1 LDYSSRY
8 RAYQTFIVTLKSSFF
23 IKKKAFLRYNKP
35 IFSYKGIG
43 MAFDNEAYEEE
54 NFAEM
59 LEASFKEQES
69 TRITEGEVV
78 EIQESDNRALV
89 GVGEKLEGILP
100 LDEIRDAEGKLLFNV
115 GDKIT
120 VMVIG
125 HYNERPKIS
134 YKKVLEQEKTLAFIN
149 LHKEDFES
157 VVIEALVTKKNK
169 GGYLLE
175 ADDVHFFLPRSLA
188 AFKDTDQVVGKTIK
202 AQVVKVDPAEASIVV
217 SRRKLFN
224 DERKRKK
231 EVIDALMEEDKVIE
245 GTVKKITSYGMF
257 VDVGGIDGLVHY
269 NEISYKG
276 PVNPSKLYKE
286 GDIVTVKAIAYDKDK
301 RHLSLSIKAVQSDP
315 WREVEEALEEG
326 DTITVTV
333 SNIEPYGI
341 FVDLGNDIEGFL
353 HVSEITWD
361 KNIKHPKDYLT
372 LGQEIDVEVIEINS
386 NTHKLRV
393 SYKRL
398 QPKPFEEFMRT
409 SREGDLVKGTVT
421 SLTDFGAFI
430 KVGGVEGLLHNQDL
444 SWDKNAKCKETL
456 KVGDEIEVKIAKI
469 NTEDEKISLNR
480 KALEESPIDK
490 FAANHKMN
498 EVLSATVRDV
508 KDFGVFVSLEGG
520 VDALIRN
527 EDLLPLTPEE
537 LVIGQVIEA
546 VIMVIDAK
554 RDRIRLSVRKL
565 ERIKDQEMLNEINDD
580 ESNSLGDLIK
590 DQLK

>member
-1 LDYSSRY
+1 
-8 RAYQTFIVTLKSSFF
+8 
-23 IKKKAFLRYNKP
+23 
-35 IFSYKGIG
+35 

-100 LDEIRDAEGKLLFNV
+100 LDEIRDAEGNLLFNV

-188 AFKDTDQVVGKTIK
+188 AFKETDQVVGKTIK

-231 EVIDALMEEDKVIE
+231 EIIDALMEEGKIVQ
-245 GTVKKITSYGMF
+245 GTIKKITSYGMF

-286 GDIVTVKAIAYDKDK
+286 GDVVTVKAIAYDKDK

-315 WREVEEALEEG
+315 WKEVEDALEEG

-398 QPKPFEEFMRT
+398 QPKPFEEFMKKT
-409 SREGDLVKGTVT
+409 REGDVVKGVVT
-421 SLTDFGAFI
+421 SLTDFGAFV

-444 SWDKNAKCKETL
+444 SWDKNAKCKELL
-456 KVGDEIEVKIAKI
+456 KVGDKVEVKIAKI
-469 NTEDEKISLNR
+469 NTDDEKISLNR
-480 KALEESPIDK
+480 KALEESPIDR
-490 FAANHKMN
+490 FAANHRTN
-498 EVLSATVRDV
+498 EVLSATVRDI
-508 KDFGVFVSLEGG
+508 KDFGVFVSLEDG

-527 EDLLPLTPEE
+527 EDLFPMTPEE
-537 LVIGQVIEA
+537 LSIGQKIDA
-546 VIMVIDAK
+546 VVMVIDAK

-565 ERIKDQEMLNEINDD
+565 ERIKDQEMLNQINDD
-580 ESNSLGDLIK
+580 TSNSLGDLIK
-590 DQLK
+590 DQLR

>member
-1 LDYSSRY
+1 
-8 RAYQTFIVTLKSSFF
+8 
-23 IKKKAFLRYNKP
+23 
-35 IFSYKGIG
+35 

-157 VVIEALVTKKNK
+157 IVIEALVTKKNK

-188 AFKDTDQVVGKTIK
+188 AFKETDQVVGKTIK

-231 EVIDALMEEDKVIE
+231 EVIDALMEEDKIIE

-286 GDIVTVKAIAYDKDK
+286 GDVVTVKAIAYDKDK

-315 WREVEEALEEG
+315 WKEVEEALEEG

-386 NTHKLRV
+386 ITHKLRV

-398 QPKPFEEFMRT
+398 QPKPFEEFLKK
-409 SREGDLVKGTVT
+409 SREGDVVKGTVT

-430 KVGGVEGLLHNQDL
+430 KINGVEGLLHNQDL
-444 SWDKNAKCKETL
+444 SWDKNVKCKETL

-480 KALEESPIDK
+480 KSLEESPIDK
-490 FAANHKMN
+490 FATEHKIN
-498 EVLSATVRDV
+498 EVVSATVRDI

-527 EDLLPLTPEE
+527 EDLSPMTPEE
-537 LVIGQVIEA
+537 LELGQTIEA
-546 VIMVIDAK
+546 VIMVIDPK

>member
-1 LDYSSRY
+1 
-8 RAYQTFIVTLKSSFF
+8 
-23 IKKKAFLRYNKP
+23 
-35 IFSYKGIG
+35 

-78 EIQESDNRALV
+78 EIQEGDNRALV

-188 AFKDTDQVVGKTIK
+188 AFKETDQVVGKTIK
-202 AQVVKVDPAEASIVV
+202 AQVVKVDAAEASIVV

-231 EVIDALMEEDKVIE
+231 EVIDALMEEGKIIE

-286 GDIVTVKAIAYDKDK
+286 GDVVTVKAIAYDKDK

-315 WREVEEALEEG
+315 WKEVEEALEEG

-386 NTHKLRV
+386 ITHKLRV

-398 QPKPFEEFMRT
+398 QPKPFEEFMKK
-409 SREGDLVKGTVT
+409 SREGDIVKGTVT

-430 KVGGVEGLLHNQDL
+430 KINGVEGLLHNQDL
-444 SWDKNAKCKETL
+444 SWDKNVKCKETL

-469 NTEDEKISLNR
+469 NVEDEKISLNR
-480 KALEESPIDK
+480 KSLEESPIDK
-490 FAANHKMN
+490 FATNHKMN
-498 EVLSATVRDV
+498 EVVTATVRDV

-527 EDLLPLTPEE
+527 EDLSPMTPEE
-537 LVIGQVIEA
+537 LEIGQTIEA